1 MAFLAIL
8 APSVLEAQRARKTAE
23 ADPARY
29 LAKLFGSD
37 DAEAVV

>member
-8 APSVLEAQRARKTAE
+8 APSVLEAQRALAE
-23 ADPARY
+23 ADSARY